1 MKTRGE
7 LNTEKRNPNSH
18 TIDSLSVDEILSVI
32 MKKTQLLLKKLMLQY
47 QKLVNQLSTQLIQLK
62 MEGEFSILVQEL
74 VEDWVF

>member
-1 MKTRGE
+1 
-7 LNTEKRNPNSH
+7 
-18 TIDSLSVDEILSVI
+18 

-74 VEDWVF
+74 VED